1 MYTEKYHD
9 EKSELVEK
17 DYEENTYCEYCFC
30 TKSLYHSREC
40 SCRYFLIGGCVF
52 PFSIVV
58 DTIALIPQA
67 IVNNIKLCLL

>member
-9 EKSELVEK
+9 ETSELVEK
-17 DYEENTYCEYCFC
+17 DNEENTYCEYCFC
-30 TKSLYHSREC
+30 VKSLYHSREC
-40 SCRYFLIGGCVF
+40 RCRYFLIGGCVL
-52 PFSIVV
+52 PFSIVA